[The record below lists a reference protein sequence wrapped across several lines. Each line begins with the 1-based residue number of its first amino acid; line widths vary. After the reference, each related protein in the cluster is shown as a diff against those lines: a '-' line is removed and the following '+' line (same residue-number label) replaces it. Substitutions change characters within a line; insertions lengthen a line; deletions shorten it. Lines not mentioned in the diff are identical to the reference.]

1 MLWKADMLLV
11 LRYPVVLSTDGG
23 SVIARFRDIPEAITE
38 GTDREEALA
47 NAVDCL
53 DAALHFLM
61 KDGKPVPFP
70 SAEKP
75 GEHGVVP
82 TAEISMRVALY
93 QAYRGSGLSIA
104 DFSQRIGM
112 NPARV
117 REIVSTYRS
126 FDMRKVAEA
135 LRRLGRPVVL
145 SVKAA

>member
-1 MLWKADMLLV
+1 MLLA
-11 LRYPVVLSTDGG
+11 LRYPVILAMEGSTII
-23 SVIARFRDIPEAITE
+23 VRFRDIPEAITE
-38 GTDREEALA
+38 GSNREEALA

-53 DAALHFLM
+53 DASLHFLM

-70 SAEKP
+70 SADKP
-75 GEHGVVP
+75 GEYGVVP

-93 QAYRGSGLSIA
+93 QAYRDSDLSLG

-145 SVKAA
+145 SVNAA